1 MSGAGSAW
9 TTGSASDDFDE
20 ALVHAAELNT
30 TPWSPLAEYTRYPV
44 RNQLHLRSR
53 AALVRATLITADI
66 VGLVLAFVA
75 TEQLFPRLVPG
86 GQDAAP
92 GLEWA
97 LFFLMLPVWSLMAH
111 LYGLYRDDQARAD
124 WSTADDLV
132 RVFHLLTAGTWLL
145 LFGARVTGWAQPDVL
160 KLSLFWLLALAALT
174 LARVGARAFC
184 HRQLAYIQ
192 NTVIVGAGRVGQRVA
207 QKLSQHREY
216 GINVVGFLDRDP
228 VTHHRSLPA
237 AASNF
242 DYLLGSI
249 EDLPDLVRNFDIERV
264 VLAFSEAK
272 DERTLEA
279 LREIAD
285 LDVQIDVVPR
295 LFELIGP
302 HAVIHSAEGL
312 PLIGLPPVRLSRAA
326 QVTKRTLD
334 VVVAALGILLL
345 APLWLAIALG
355 IKLDSQGPVFFRQ
368 TRMGAR
374 SKPFRIFKFR
384 TMAADADARK
394 VDVVALNR
402 HGEPGGDPRMFKM
415 AADPRVT
422 RVGRLLRRYSIDE
435 FPQLLNVLLAD
446 MSLVGPRPL
455 VLDEDR
461 HVAGWARR
469 RLDVKPG
476 MTGLWQ
482 VHGGSNIPFGE
493 MVQLDYRYVR
503 TWSLWSDV
511 LLLIRTGAV
520 VLRGAGC

>member
-1 MSGAGSAW
+1 MSDAGSVW
-9 TTGSASDDFDE
+9 TTGTASNDFDE
-20 ALVHAAELNT
+20 PLMHAVQLDA
-30 TPWSPLAEYTRYPV
+30 PRSPLAEYTRYPV
-44 RNQLHLRSR
+44 RDQLHLRSR
-53 AALVRATLITADI
+53 AAIVRATLITADI
-66 VGLVLAFVA
+66 VGLVVAFVA
-75 TEQLFPRLVPG
+75 TELLFPRLIPG
-86 GQDAAP
+86 GTDAAP

-97 LFFLMLPVWSLMAH
+97 LFFLLLPVWSLMAH

-145 LFGARVTGWAQPDVL
+145 LFGARATGWAQPDVL

-184 HRQLAYIQ
+184 HRQLAYVQ

-216 GINVVGFLDRDP
+216 GINVVGFVDRDP
-228 VTHHRSLPA
+228 VAHPHSLGAAPA
-237 AASNF
+237 F

-249 EDLPDLVRNFDIERV
+249 EDLPELVRNLDIERV

-279 LREIAD
+279 LREID

-326 QVTKRTLD
+326 RVIKRTLD
-334 VVVAALGILLL
+334 VVVAFLGILLL
-345 APLWLAIALG
+345 APLWLAIALA

-374 SKPFRIFKFR
+374 SEPFRIFKFR
-384 TMAADADARK
+384 TMTADADTRK
-394 VDVVALNR
+394 ADVIMLNR
-402 HGEPGGDPRMFKM
+402 HGEAGGDPRMFKV

-422 RVGRLLRRYSIDE
+422 PVGRLLRRYSIDE
-435 FPQLLNVLLAD
+435 FPQLLNVFLGD

-455 VLDEDR
+455 ILDEDR

-520 VLRGAGC
+520 VLRGSGC